1 MRKMFLDPW
10 PPDFDPPVSLD
21 PALYD
26 GPVDTTIETGIWEA
40 ISNPQQRLFG
50 KVFFLDGAR
59 RIDARVLVQ
68 TEAGTT
74 VHGLFGTTAAG
85 CVESEGTMARIRTV
99 DIKRLL
105 ILGGGI
111 VQHQTLDIGGSTF
124 HYEGFAT
131 QAESPQDVLG
141 KLQYLMR
148 ENEARL
154 GQALLSEGSCVFV
167 DGPLTYFSSSCE
179 SMVGVVKKIQQPYL
193 DPLHF
198 GLVSRL
204 EPGQR
209 TPLFHIPDPKHERY
223 SWYLRLAPVRRID
236 HAMSSILRL
245 EVRVAI
251 GVDAAVRLADF
262 SSLEL
267 PRFASTAARDP
278 RAPQNLVPIGAL
290 ESEMHRQMG
299 DAMLVRR
306 AIERRLSSQ

>member
-1 MRKMFLDPW
+1 MKMFLDPW
-10 PPDFDPPVSLD
+10 PPDFDPPVAID
-21 PALYD
+21 QALYD
-26 GPVDTTIETGIWEA
+26 GPVDTTVETSKWEA
-40 ISNPQQRLFG
+40 IANPQQRLFG
-50 KVFFLDGAR
+50 KIFFLDGAR

-68 TEAGTT
+68 TADGRT
-74 VHGLFGTTAAG
+74 VHGLFGTIAAG
-85 CVESEGTMARIRTV
+85 CVESEGMRANVRAV
-99 DIKRLL
+99 DIQRRL

-111 VQHQTLDIGGSTF
+111 SDSATIDIGGGRFS
-124 HYEGFAT
+124 YQAFAT
-131 QAESPQDVLG
+131 QAENPQDVLA

-148 ENEARL
+148 ENEAQL
-154 GQALLSEGSCVFV
+154 GQTLLAEGSCVFV

-198 GLVSRL
+198 DLVSRL
-204 EPGQR
+204 ATGQR

-245 EVRVAI
+245 EVRVAL

-262 SSLEL
+262 AALEL
-267 PRFASTAARDP
+267 PRFASTSARDP

-299 DAMLVRR
+299 DAMLIRR